1 MAYFI
6 RPFALQSSPSG
17 AVIFTAAGV
26 HSLTAVPMQS
36 VITELTDKQGCILDD
51 LEVGEVIV
59 RHGLDQRAAIGF
71 LKDDVG
77 LLVSSPNAA
86 EVSGDVLVISD
97 LPHLGGMLAE
107 CLALP
112 NSYRVLVRREHDWA
126 PAAAPSCIVLAMG
139 NYCEDRVR
147 DVYAEYA
154 TRPGIAL
161 ITAYLFRHLFV
172 IDGPYI
178 PSRGLP
184 CHFCHQHHFG
194 QGEGRRWSGMDGG
207 WFSAK
212 QHLEQKGIKVPPDVP
227 LTSALEGMV
236 AITLKHEIEPLL
248 AVGNPPRLGETVGT
262 SLQIDLRTGER
273 RRDKIF
279 HWAACDCLQGGWA

>member
-1 MAYFI
+1 MAYFV
-6 RPFALQSSPSG
+6 RPFALQSAPSG
-17 AVIFTAAGV
+17 TVLFAAGGV
-26 HSLTAVPMQS
+26 HSLTSSPMQS
-36 VITELTDKQGCILDD
+36 VITELAHKQGGILDD
-51 LEVGEVIV
+51 PEVGAIV
-59 RHGLDQRAAIGF
+59 ARHGVDQRAAIGF

-77 LLVSSPNAA
+77 LLVSSPRAA
-86 EVSGDVLVISD
+86 EVSGDVLVLSD
-97 LPHLGGMLAE
+97 LPLMGSMLAE

-112 NSYRVLVRREHDWA
+112 NSCRVLVRREHDRA
-126 PAAAPSCIVLAMG
+126 PAAPSCIVLAMG

-154 TRPGIAL
+154 ARPGIAL

-172 IDGPYI
+172 IDGPFI

-184 CHFCHQHHFG
+184 CHFCHRHHFG
-194 QGEGRRWSGMDGG
+194 QGEGRRWSGSDGG
-207 WFSAK
+207 WISAK
-212 QHLEQKGIKVPPDVP
+212 QHLEQKGVAVPPDIP
-227 LTSALEGMV
+227 LTSAIEGMV
-236 AITLKHEIEPLL
+236 ALALKHEIEPLL